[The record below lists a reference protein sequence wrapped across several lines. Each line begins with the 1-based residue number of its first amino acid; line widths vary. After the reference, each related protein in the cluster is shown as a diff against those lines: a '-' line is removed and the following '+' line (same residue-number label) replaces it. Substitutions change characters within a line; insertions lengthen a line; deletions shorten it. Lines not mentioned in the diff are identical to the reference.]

1 MQHQCPERI
10 KYFGKFIDIYA
21 FGNFPSIAA
30 IVYFI
35 HLFFLIYFYLSFN
48 YLFIYFNSLFIYIS
62 ENTHFSGRSRIKGGA
77 CDHMSSPYPC
87 KAIAT
92 QYGEKIGIGGNL
104 CLSEYNCI
112 YICTW
117 WPYKKIIFLICH
129 CDISFPGHEGNDHN
143 DLTKVGICTNMVTIE
158 KTC

>member
-1 MQHQCPERI
+1 MSWEDKVFWKIHRYLCLWKFSLHSSHCLFHLFI
-10 KYFGKFIDIYA
+10 FFKFIFIYR
-21 FGNFPSIAA
+21 
-30 IVYFI
+30 
-35 HLFFLIYFYLSFN
+35 LII
-48 YLFIYFNSLFIYIS
+48 YLFILILYLFIFQK
-62 ENTHFSGRSRIKGGA
+62 THFSGRSRIKGGA

-104 CLSEYNCI
+104 CLSEYNCR